1 LSPGGGEGARTL
13 HRGNLAHDGE
23 GVRVSGGDGRARCDG
38 DGHLCS
44 STHILP
50 FRVTPLHRAAQ
61 RLGVRPAPRAVRST
75 APLAP
80 RRVEVDAKR
89 SYDPARREA
98 GCPSSAPRRPHGR
111 RTPASRRGTPR
122 PTSGG
127 GVVAPRVPRA
137 RAPGAAAPGTRAS
150 SPTTACSG
158 DARVVHDREGTGE
171 RSGRAWPP
179 CLGHGRHR
187 RRARTAV
194 SVARSD
200 EFNRPG
206 PVGPQRSAIGR
217 ERRDPHAPASRDA
230 RRDAPTSS
238 LRWSHGLRP
247 T

>member
-1 LSPGGGEGARTL
+1 VTVISVPLRTYSP
-13 HRGNLAHDGE
+13 
-23 GVRVSGGDGRARCDG
+23 SGSLRSIALPSVLEFGR
-38 DGHLCS
+38 
-44 STHILP
+44 
-50 FRVTPLHRAAQ
+50 
-61 RLGVRPAPRAVRST
+61 PRAPYGQPHLS
-75 APLAP
+75 AP
-80 RRVEVDAKR
+80 RRVEVGAKR
-89 SYDPARREA
+89 SYNPARREA

-122 PTSGG
+122 PTSGA

-150 SPTTACSG
+150 GPTTACSG

-230 RRDAPTSS
+230 RRDAPT
-238 LRWSHGLRP
+238 
-247 T
+247 